1 MGVARLTGTTLPS
14 SLDWAAIAAMAP
26 LKGIG
31 FTVAIFISI
40 LAFDDEAL
48 QAQAT
53 LAILVAS
60 LLAGLIGVGS
70 LLLRHRLIGSRGA

>member
-1 MGVARLTGTTLPS
+1 
-14 SLDWAAIAAMAP
+14 MAP

-40 LAFDDEAL
+40 LAFDDEGL

-53 LAILVAS
+53 LAIIVAS
-60 LLAGLIGVGS
+60 LVVGVIGVGS
-70 LLLRHRLIGSRGA
+70 LLLRHRLVGPRCA